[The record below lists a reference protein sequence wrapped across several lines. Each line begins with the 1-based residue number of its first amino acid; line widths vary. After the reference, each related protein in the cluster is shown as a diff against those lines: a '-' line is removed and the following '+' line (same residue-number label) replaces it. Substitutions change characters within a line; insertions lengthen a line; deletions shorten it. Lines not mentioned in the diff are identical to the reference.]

1 VLPIPFYSWRHIMKK
16 LNLILVLLVAVGM
29 LAGCANQVIPT
40 NQAAA
45 GIGASNN
52 RISQADLQAEIR
64 AQNERELAARAAR
77 RSKNP

>member
-1 VLPIPFYSWRHIMKK
+1 MKK
-16 LNLILVLLVAVGM
+16 LILILVLLVTAGA
-29 LAGCANQVIPT
+29 LNGCANQVIPT

-45 GIGASNN
+45 GIDASKN

-77 RSKNP
+77 RSTNP

>member
-1 VLPIPFYSWRHIMKK
+1 MKN
-16 LNLILVLLVAVGM
+16 LILILVLLV
-29 LAGCANQVIPT
+29 LAGALTACANQVIPT

-45 GIGASNN
+45 GIDASNN

-64 AQNERELAARAAR
+64 AQNDRELAARAAR